1 MILRSKIPLRISLN
15 GGGTDV
21 DPYSEKFGGI
31 VVSSA
36 INKYVYASLE
46 ERKDQKIK
54 IISLDYKQI
63 VRFNIKKKIA
73 ISGNLKLIK
82 AIIKH
87 IGPFR
92 KGFNL
97 SIHCDAP
104 TGSGLGTS
112 GSLGSMLV
120 MLLSKYKN
128 KKLSK
133 NKAAEIALKIE
144 REKARISGGKQ
155 DQYAGLFGGFN
166 LLKFKSGY
174 KCKPKKIN
182 LQKSFID
189 ELNYN
194 CLLIYTKKNHYS
206 NDLLDEQIKRYKKNS
221 NKTINSLHK
230 MKKIND
236 TLLRH
241 LKNTNIYEIGK
252 FLDYTWEL
260 KKKVNP
266 LVTTKDIDKLY
277 KNLKKV
283 GVTGGKIL
291 GAGGGGYMLIL
302 LPFYLKNK
310 AIKIVKKHNMEVSD
324 FDFESEGIKIWSVNK
339 KLINNKSKKY
349 FL

>member
-1 MILRSKIPLRISLN
+1 MILRAKIPLRISLN

-21 DPYSEKFGGI
+21 DPYCEKFGGV

-36 INKYVYASLE
+36 IDKYVYTSLE
-46 ERKDQKIK
+46 TRNDQKIK
-54 IISLDYKQI
+54 IISLDYNQT
-63 VRFNIKKKIA
+63 VSFNIKKKIA
-73 ISGNLKLIK
+73 ITGNLKLIK
-82 AIIKH
+82 AIIDYL
-87 IGPFR
+87 GPYK

-120 MLLSKYKN
+120 MLISEFKKKKISKH
-128 KKLSK
+128 
-133 NKAAEIALKIE
+133 KAAEIALDIE
-144 REKARISGGKQ
+144 RNKTKISGGKQ

-166 LLKFKSGY
+166 LLKFKDGY
-174 KCKPKKIN
+174 KCKVKKIN
-182 LQKSFID
+182 LKKNFID

-206 NDLLDEQIKRYKKNS
+206 NDLLDEQIKRYKKNTS
-221 NKTINSLHK
+221 NTIDSLHK
-230 MKKIND
+230 MKKINKS
-236 TLLRH
+236 LLKY
-241 LKNTNIYEIGK
+241 LNNNNIYQVGK
-252 FLDYTWEL
+252 FLDYTWNL

-266 LVTTKDIDKLY
+266 LVTTMDINKLY
-277 KNLKKV
+277 KDLKKI

-291 GAGGGGYMLIL
+291 GAGGGGYLLVI

-310 AIKIVKKHNMEVSD
+310 AIKVVKKYKMEVSD
-324 FDFESEGIKIWSVNK
+324 FNFENEGIKIWSVDK
-339 KLINNKSKKY
+339 KLLNKNTKKY